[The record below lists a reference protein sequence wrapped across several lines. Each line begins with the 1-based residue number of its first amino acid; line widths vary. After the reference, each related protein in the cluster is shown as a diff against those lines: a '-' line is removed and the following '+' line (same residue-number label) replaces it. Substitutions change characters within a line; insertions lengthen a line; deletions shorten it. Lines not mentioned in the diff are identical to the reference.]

1 MKAWHVTFIALLVF
15 IGAMSWVALYILKV
29 AETLTTQYL

>member
-15 IGAMSWVALYILKV
+15 IGVVAFAAAYVIRL

>member
-1 MKAWHVTFIALLVF
+1 MKAWHVTFIALMVF
-15 IGAMSWVALYILKV
+15 IGVVAYAALYIIKM